1 MLPLISQASRQQ
13 FIKQSFPTC
22 MRMQGGL
29 PPFGPRVVVR
39 DQRSNQGM
47 ERPDAKSLAQLV
59 AELKAKSVKPMEL
72 SVARTMPSTSTILP
86 PSKIIHIS
94 EAELSKFDNNRYFEG
109 RRLQFPVG
117 VIGDDRYEEGRVKA
131 QMRKF
136 GDEPFSNVVQGLYD
150 QRGLK
155 ELLVLT
161 VRPVEAPELDSEP
174 VEEIA
179 GQFCSETVVIK
190 LPKLRDELVVAI
202 AREMDPCQ
210 NNRGIVGHPD
220 IAPLAFLGGEVWF
233 LPDEE
238 AVHFNLNSGRFPAQS
253 DEDLYAVAIMLLS
266 MGYKK
271 VFATPRDQR
280 YGEVTPLLF
289 MKEAKP
295 EVKSEVNSE
304 VKSEAKP
311 QSKHL
316 EFA

>member
-1 MLPLISQASRQQ
+1 MKSLISQTSRQQ
-13 FIKQSFPTC
+13 FIKQSFSAC
-22 MRMQGGL
+22 MRTQGGL
-29 PPFGPRVVVR
+29 PPIKPRVFIR
-39 DQRSNQGM
+39 ARGENEEIQ
-47 ERPDAKSLAQLV
+47 RPDVKSMAQLV
-59 AELKAKSVKPMEL
+59 AELKAKSVKPVEL

-94 EAELSKFDNNRYFEG
+94 EAEVSKFDNNRYFEG
-109 RRLQFPVG
+109 RRLKFPVG

-220 IAPLAFLGGEVWF
+220 IAPFAFLGGEVWF

-253 DEDLYAVAIMLLS
+253 DEDLHAVAIMLLS

-289 MKEAKP
+289 VKEAITEAK
-295 EVKSEVNSE
+295 SE